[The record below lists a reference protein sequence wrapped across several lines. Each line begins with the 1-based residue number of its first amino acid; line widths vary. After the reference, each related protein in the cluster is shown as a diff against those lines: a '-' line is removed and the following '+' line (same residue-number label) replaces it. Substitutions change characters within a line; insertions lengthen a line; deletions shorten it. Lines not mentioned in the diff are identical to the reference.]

1 MGIEEGVCFWR
12 SRRQHETEEE
22 GRIRRTVDQ
31 EEGIGEPGTQRDKTP
46 SYLLDMAL
54 GPWAGP

>member
-31 EEGIGEPGTQRDKTP
+31 EEGIGEPGTQ
-46 SYLLDMAL
+46 
-54 GPWAGP
+54 